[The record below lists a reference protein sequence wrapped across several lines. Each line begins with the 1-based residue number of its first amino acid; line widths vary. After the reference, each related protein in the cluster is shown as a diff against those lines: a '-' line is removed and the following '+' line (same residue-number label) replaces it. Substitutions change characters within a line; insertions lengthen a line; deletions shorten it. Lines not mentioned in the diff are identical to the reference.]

1 MSDTPDLFKIQSA
14 IYNTYHTDN
23 VKVFYN
29 KDGAWQIPGE
39 VCGTGHRVQVEPYY
53 TIIKL
58 PGEEKAEF
66 VPMSSFTPIRKDNM
80 VAWLADRSDGDNY
93 GELLLYKFPKEKLVY
108 GPLQIEAKFDQ
119 DAVISQ

>member
-1 MSDTPDLFKIQSA
+1 M
-14 IYNTYHTDN
+14 
-23 VKVFYN
+23 
-29 KDGAWQIPGE
+29 
-39 VCGTGHRVQVEPYY
+39 QVEPYY
-53 TIIKL
+53 IIIKL